1 MPALTPSSKSVRLL
15 LTVLLGG
22 SLLIGCSDDG
32 GGDEASAS
40 SAHADSIEAFTGLLP
55 ADVRGAMAVDI
66 DALTSD
72 GSTDELDALLA
83 GDGAAPA
90 LGDLLDTFGGL
101 TGAVDVPG
109 QVTSALLAQTTDAAE
124 GSFLLAQV
132 RGETL
137 DEVVDGAELT
147 SGGNVGPASRA
158 QSVDRAG
165 NHLVLLPDGVLV
177 VGTEA
182 AVASVV
188 AVADGEDTDDES
200 PIAPFLD
207 VLEPGA
213 DVSFAYG
220 LPALFDDEIAP
231 DRTLAG
237 AAVMSGS
244 FDVADGDIG
253 GSLAF
258 HTANASE
265 FVDDYNA
272 LNRNATGG
280 KDPTEKPL
288 RLADPVAEDLEQVVV
303 TLPTVPLDASAD
315 DLVAP
320 RNIAKKLLVGMEA
333 HDYAEG
339 LGEDGNPA
347 LLDLVVKSAEDGD
360 TPPSPGSVFIR
371 WGFRDQAAIEA
382 FEAEVLPDGFTL
394 APTRFLETD
403 DPEGEYFLT
412 LNLYNSGGGSIV
424 SGARAEWDVFVKPP
438 PGADPDGG
446 TRPRFMI
453 VDALA
458 QAASADP
465 LHLVTPAEPLSHA
478 FEGDEVVSTVARSE
492 DGKEVPVFSSSF
504 ATPDPEQA
512 EVARFTREMAISND
526 YIYWP
531 NGVYDRAVYNAT
543 TFNHDAYLVDPDTIT
558 VDDSSRWAQ
567 YLDPAV
573 KDAVYYV
580 NTLEYV
586 ASPMANLDSEFLDV
600 TPEWRKELKTFKYNG
615 HQTGLMRGAV
625 DQLFRGKGDALVG
638 FRVGNETPSASY
650 NFEITDPD
658 ALEATLD
665 LPEGH
670 RLAPISLVD
679 GSDEGRY
686 LTLSVTEVEGAT
698 EGTRAEWSV
707 TVEDDHGRPYRRV
720 LDVMTADVG
729 IDAESI
735 VNLPSDVRHDL
746 DDGVL
751 TTRLSSQ
758 QITFDASFAT
768 AGATDRAL
776 SLDWIESGDNVC
788 AANDICDA
796 YYYDAETL
804 DVAVHQPA
812 KVKVEEL
819 STPWDEFIDPTPTL
833 VYERDNPQDF
843 AAKRWYNLDVPVEEL
858 PVDSLADATH
868 TISGSGTLVGRATDV
883 VDSDYTYT
891 GDAVV
896 DDDQL
901 TFSIDQAIDNTLG
914 VAHIYTTGRFD
925 LTSGTGTQKVVD
937 CRGPELMCSDI
948 ELGSTAPYT
957 AQELDASDPDAIAW
971 QVDLAIDLGGSFGTA
986 DSASTFLA
994 TRED

>member
-1 MPALTPSSKSVRLL
+1 MLAFGSFSKSVRLL
-15 LTVLLGG
+15 SAVVLGG

-32 GGDEASAS
+32 GGDEAGAS

-55 ADVRGAMAVDI
+55 ADVRGVMAI
-66 DALTSD
+66 DVAALTSD
-72 GSTDELDALLA
+72 GSDDALDALLA
-83 GDGAAPA
+83 GDAAAPA
-90 LGDLLDTFGGL
+90 LGDLLDAFDGL

-109 QVTSALLAQTTDAAE
+109 QVTSALVAQTTDAAD

-132 RGETL
+132 SGKTV
-137 DEVVDGAELT
+137 DEVADGGELT
-147 SGGNVGPASRA
+147 PDGEVGPASRA
-158 QSVDRAG
+158 QSADDAG
-165 NHLVLLPDGVLV
+165 NRLVLLPDGVLV

-188 AVADGEDTDDES
+188 AVADGKETDDES
-200 PIAPFLD
+200 PIVPFL
-207 VLEPGA
+207 GA
-213 DVSFAYG
+213 LDAKADLTFAYG

-237 AAVMSGS
+237 AAVMSGA
-244 FDVADGDIG
+244 FDVAEGDIE
-253 GSLAF
+253 GSWAF
-258 HTANASE
+258 HTSNASE

-280 KDPTEKPL
+280 EDPTEEPL
-288 RLADPVAEDLEQVVV
+288 RLADPVADDLEQVVV
-303 TLPTVPLDASAD
+303 TLPTVPLGASPD
-315 DLVAP
+315 DLVAT
-320 RNIAKKLLVGMEA
+320 RNIAKKLFVGMEA

-371 WGFRDQAAIEA
+371 WAFRDQAAIEA

-403 DPEGEYFLT
+403 DPDGEYFLT

-424 SGARAEWDVFVKPP
+424 NGARAEWDVFVNPP

-465 LHLVTPAEPLSHA
+465 LNLVTPPEPLSHA
-478 FEGDEVVSTVARSE
+478 FDGDEVVSTVARSE

-504 ATPDPEQA
+504 ATPDPEEA

-531 NGVYDRAVYNAT
+531 NGVYDRAVYNAS
-543 TFNHDAYLVDPDTIT
+543 TFNHDAYLVEPGTIS
-558 VDDSSRWAQ
+558 VDDRSRWAQ

-600 TPEWRKELKTFKYNG
+600 TPEWREELKTFKYNG

-638 FRVGNETPSASY
+638 FRVGNETPSATY
-650 NFEITDPD
+650 HFEITDPD

-665 LPEGH
+665 LPDGH
-670 RLAPISLVD
+670 RLAPIPLLD
-679 GSDEGRY
+679 GGDDGY
-686 LTLSVTEVEGAT
+686 DLTLSVTEVDGAG

-707 TVEDDHGRPYRRV
+707 TVADESGRPYRLV
-720 LDVMTADVG
+720 LDLMTADVG
-729 IDAESI
+729 IDPVSI
-735 VNLPSDVRHDL
+735 VNLPSDVRHEL

-751 TTRLSSQ
+751 STRLSSPQ
-758 QITFDASFAT
+758 VTFDASFAT

-776 SLDWIESGDNVC
+776 SLDWIESGDDVC
-788 AANDICDA
+788 AANGICDA

-804 DVAVHQPA
+804 DVAVHEPA
-812 KVKVEEL
+812 EVTVEEL
-819 STPWDEFIDPTPTL
+819 STPWDDFIDPTPSL
-833 VYERDNPQDF
+833 VYARDNAQDF
-843 AAKRWYNLDVPVEEL
+843 AVKRWYNLDVPVEEL
-858 PVDSLADATH
+858 PVGSLADATH
-868 TISGSGTLVGRATDV
+868 TISGSGTLVGRATDI

-891 GDAVV
+891 GDATV

-914 VAHIYTTGRFD
+914 IAHIYTKGEFD
-925 LTSGTGTQKVVD
+925 LASGKGTQTVVD

-948 ELGSTAPYT
+948 ELGSSAPYE
-957 AQELDASDPDAIAW
+957 AQDLDASDPDAIAW
-971 QVDLAIDLGGSFGTA
+971 KVDLAIDLGGSFGTA